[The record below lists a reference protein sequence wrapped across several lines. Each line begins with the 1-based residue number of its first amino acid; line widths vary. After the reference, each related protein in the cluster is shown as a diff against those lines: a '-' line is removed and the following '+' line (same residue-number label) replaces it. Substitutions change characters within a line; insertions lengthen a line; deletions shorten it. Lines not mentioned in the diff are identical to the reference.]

1 MQNTTHCVP
10 IGPENKHAT
19 TDREPLLPGPPVK
32 YVARMKDTYQVIVV
46 GGGFAGVAAARELG
60 RKGVQVLLIDSNNY
74 HQFQPLL
81 YQLATSQIGVSAI
94 ARPLRSVFRRLK
106 TVKVL
111 TAKVESV
118 DASQRTVTTSDGQT
132 LRADILVLAVGAV
145 PNFFNTPGAE
155 ELAFPLYSVTDAT
168 RLGGGLTRLLDQ
180 ADGNPDSFVDVVVVG
195 GGPTGVETAGAM
207 AENVKYVVR
216 KYFSPELAAR
226 CRVHL
231 VDMVPSVLNMFSPKS
246 QKYATEHLQK
256 VGVQLHMGVG
266 VTEVRPDGVTLADGS
281 SVPGQIVVWA
291 GGLKAGGIIAGSGLA
306 QGRGGRVDVHPDLT
320 APDVDGVYVIG
331 DAANIT
337 DSTGAK
343 LPQLGSVAQQAGKW
357 AAKNIL
363 ADLGGGSRTPF
374 RYVDKGYMAM
384 VGRGAAVAELGR
396 KRIQLQGLFAF
407 LSWLLVHLA
416 LLSGL
421 QQKIRALF
429 SWLNGYLLHSPAQV
443 VVSGPLDKEPPGQG
457 PPVPAPLKES

>member
-1 MQNTTHCVP
+1 
-10 IGPENKHAT
+10 
-19 TDREPLLPGPPVK
+19 
-32 YVARMKDTYQVIVV
+32 MKDTYQVIVV

-231 VDMVPSVLNMFSPKS
+231 VDMVPSVLNMF
-246 QKYATEHLQK
+246 
-256 VGVQLHMGVG
+256 
-266 VTEVRPDGVTLADGS
+266 
-281 SVPGQIVVWA
+281 
-291 GGLKAGGIIAGSGLA
+291 
-306 QGRGGRVDVHPDLT
+306 
-320 APDVDGVYVIG
+320 
-331 DAANIT
+331 
-337 DSTGAK
+337 
-343 LPQLGSVAQQAGKW
+343 
-357 AAKNIL
+357 
-363 ADLGGGSRTPF
+363 
-374 RYVDKGYMAM
+374 
-384 VGRGAAVAELGR
+384 
-396 KRIQLQGLFAF
+396 
-407 LSWLLVHLA
+407 
-416 LLSGL
+416 
-421 QQKIRALF
+421 
-429 SWLNGYLLHSPAQV
+429 
-443 VVSGPLDKEPPGQG
+443 
-457 PPVPAPLKES
+457 

>member
-1 MQNTTHCVP
+1 M
-10 IGPENKHAT
+10 E
-19 TDREPLLPGPPVK
+19 DS
-32 YVARMKDTYQVIVV
+32 YQVIVV
-46 GGGFAGVAAARELG
+46 GAGFAGVAAAKKLG
-60 RKGVQVLLIDSNNY
+60 RKGVRVLLIDSNNY

-94 ARPLRSVFRRLK
+94 TRPLRSVFRRYK
-106 TVKVL
+106 TVKIL
-111 TAKVESV
+111 TAGVASI
-118 DASQRTVTTSDGQT
+118 DAAQRSVTTADGVT
-132 LRADILVLAVGAV
+132 LRADILVIAVGAV
-145 PNFFNTPGAE
+145 PNFFNTPGAGE
-155 ELAFPLYSVTDAT
+155 HAFPLYSVTDAT
-168 RLGGGLTRLLDQ
+168 RLGTAITRLLDE
-180 ADGNPDSFVDVVVVG
+180 ADRSSEGMVDVVVVG

-207 AENVKYVVR
+207 AENVKYMVR

-231 VDMVPSVLNMFSPKS
+231 VDMVPSVLNMFSTRS
-246 QKYATEHLQK
+246 QRYATERLGK

-266 VTEVRPDGVTLADGS
+266 VTEVRTDGVALADGS
-281 SVPGQIVVWA
+281 FVPAQIVVWA
-291 GGLKAGGIIAGSGLA
+291 GGLKAGDLISTSGLT
-306 QGRGGRVDVHPDLT
+306 QGKGGRVDVRPDLT

-343 LPQLGSVAQQAGKW
+343 LPQLGSVAQQSGKW
-357 AAKNIL
+357 AAANIL
-363 ADLGGGSRTPF
+363 ADLTGGSRTPF

-416 LLSGL
+416 LLSGV
-421 QQKIRALF
+421 QQKVRALF

-443 VVSGPLDKEPPGQG
+443 VVSGPTEKELPMRTLPE
-457 PPVPAPLKES
+457 VRPAPSTDTGLEKE

>member
-1 MQNTTHCVP
+1 M
-10 IGPENKHAT
+10 E
-19 TDREPLLPGPPVK
+19 DSYPVI
-32 YVARMKDTYQVIVV
+32 IV
-46 GGGFAGVAAARELG
+46 GAGFAGVAAAKELG
-60 RKGVQVLLIDSNNY
+60 RKGVRVLLIDSNNY

-81 YQLATSQIGVSAI
+81 YQVATSQIGVSAI
-94 ARPLRSVFRRLK
+94 ARPLRSVFRRYK

-111 TAKVESV
+111 TSKVESV
-118 DASQRTVTTSDGQT
+118 SAAERVVRTADGRVM
-132 LRADILVLAVGAV
+132 RADILVIAVGAV

-155 ELAFPLYSVTDAT
+155 EHAFPLYSVTDAT
-168 RLGGGLTRLLDQ
+168 RLGTGLTRLLDQ
-180 ADGNPDSFVDVVVVG
+180 ADRNPDGSVDVVVVG

-207 AENVKYVVR
+207 AENVKYVVS

-231 VDMVPSVLNMFSPKS
+231 VDMVPSVLNMFSKKS
-246 QKYATEHLQK
+246 QSYATDHLKK
-256 VGVQLHMGVG
+256 VGVRLHMGVG
-266 VTEVRPDGVTLADGS
+266 VTEVRQDGVTLADGS

-291 GGLKAGGIIAGSGLA
+291 GGLKAGDLIAGSGLA
-306 QGRGGRVDVHPDLT
+306 QGRGGRIDVRPDLT
-320 APDVDGVYVIG
+320 APDAEGVYVIG

-363 ADLGGGSRTPF
+363 AELSGGSRTPF

-396 KRIQLQGLFAF
+396 KRLQLQGIFAF

-416 LLSGL
+416 LLSGI

-443 VVSGPLDKEPPGQG
+443 VVSGPIEKEPTEQDPPGTL
-457 PPVPAPLKES
+457 PSKEA